1 MNEQVAIIVP
11 VYNSSRFL
19 SECIESIIAQ
29 TYKNIEIILVDD
41 GSKDNSLEI
50 IEHYAQID
58 VRIKYVSIINQGVS
72 NARNVGVMM
81 AQSEKV
87 VFVDSDDTVDRN
99 LIEAL
104 ITQAADVDFVMCG
117 YENYDEKRMKKQ
129 KYPCPEFFGDI
140 NSFCNT
146 IMDFLTPPFILG
158 PCFKLFDKRIIDK
171 WHIVFPVDI
180 SFGEDAEFVLSYLEH
195 VKSVRCVSMV
205 GYTYRQHDSGTLSR
219 KLRTDKMD
227 IYRRINQH
235 ILRLVSAHKATKCV
249 PELHKRY
256 IQNYVEYSRE
266 LFLSKLKYSEKRKLF
281 INKGEGNCVL
291 ESVDGSRRLSLAQK
305 LVLFALRIKVVFPT
319 YVIFFIKEKFA
330 KR

>member
-58 VRIKYVSIINQGVS
+58 VRIKYVSINNQGVS

-117 YENYDEKRMKKQ
+117 YENYDVECYTVSRVD
-129 KYPCPEFFGDI
+129 KYP
-140 NSFCNT
+140 
-146 IMDFLTPPFILG
+146 
-158 PCFKLFDKRIIDK
+158 
-171 WHIVFPVDI
+171 
-180 SFGEDAEFVLSYLEH
+180 
-195 VKSVRCVSMV
+195 
-205 GYTYRQHDSGTLSR
+205 
-219 KLRTDKMD
+219 KM
-227 IYRRINQH
+227 
-235 ILRLVSAHKATKCV
+235 
-249 PELHKRY
+249 
-256 IQNYVEYSRE
+256 
-266 LFLSKLKYSEKRKLF
+266 
-281 INKGEGNCVL
+281 
-291 ESVDGSRRLSLAQK
+291 
-305 LVLFALRIKVVFPT
+305 
-319 YVIFFIKEKFA
+319 
-330 KR
+330 